1 MILGES
7 ISIVVGNL
15 EIKKDIKNNVGF
27 GGKNL

>member
-7 ISIVVGNL
+7 ISIVVGVP

-27 GGKNL
+27 GGRNL